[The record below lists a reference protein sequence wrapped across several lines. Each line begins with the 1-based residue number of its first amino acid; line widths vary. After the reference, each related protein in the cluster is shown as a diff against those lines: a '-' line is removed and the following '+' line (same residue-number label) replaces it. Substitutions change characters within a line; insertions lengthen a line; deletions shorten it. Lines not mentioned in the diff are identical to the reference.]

1 MTILAKYLNSG
12 NRLTAFSLIEILT
25 VLLIVGVI
33 LTIPNWP
40 SLGTNLLNRIE
51 GRVYATQAKIDLAIL
66 AQSRPSS
73 QKFIT
78 VKLEPFCPSKVV
90 QIHLGGLVKPVSIEF
105 WQGRPNRLHD
115 RIRYRLQKDF
125 SWKIER
131 LAP

>member
-1 MTILAKYLNSG
+1 MAFLIQKVKAMTILAKYLNSG

-66 AQSRPSS
+66 AQSRPSF

-78 VKLEPFCPSKVV
+78 IKLEPFCPSEVV
-90 QIHLGGLVKPVSIEF
+90 QIHLGGLVKPVSIKC
-105 WQGRPNRLHD
+105 QGEIINIGALGEITRGKP
-115 RIRYRLQKDF
+115 
-125 SWKIER
+125 
-131 LAP
+131 